1 MSTPHC
7 RSSRDGKTSDTNREA
22 AAAAPASSLAPS
34 NLSRYPRLHPSHSRS
49 PSESITYTTV
59 SISPSTSSESLAESF
74 EPGGSALFRSVANF
88 KTKKWSSHD
97 TTYVAG
103 AVPAN
108 AVMISGNGGA
118 AAVSA
123 SRVGESPGET
133 PGGVR
138 KPTKDSPWSTR
149 TFALFDFFSSPDSLE
164 PESSALSSSSSLSS
178 LILPS
183 ALGTG
188 NGT

>member
-7 RSSRDGKTSDTNREA
+7 RSSREGKTSDTNLEA
-22 AAAAPASSLAPS
+22 AAAAPAVSLAPS

-103 AVPAN
+103 AVLAN

-149 TFALFDFFSSPDSLE
+149 TFDFFSSPNSLE

>member
-59 SISPSTSSESLAESF
+59 SISPSSSSESPESEF

-103 AVPAN
+103 AVLAN

-149 TFALFDFFSSPDSLE
+149 TFDFFSSPNSLE